1 MLIDGNGK
9 SHENLENQPIFP
21 IADCFSNGA
30 IHRPRGAVSLHGL
43 LFTFTRQN
51 GHKMR
56 QMAPC
61 LLFILILYGGY
72 ADPHNFYTKTAVV
85 GQSVNLT
92 CFPDNKTDFNIFYFW
107 LRLSSGTFPQI
118 FSDEKLDRM
127 GSREHIIA
135 KVQKSDTAVYYCFKW
150 TQFSPAMTY
159 LSGTLLL
166 VKDSPDAKASVISV
180 TGESPSFTSQ
190 CSVLPPLDKQ
200 SNGDDVHRVYWFQTS
215 AKASHPSFIYNLRH
229 QCRNVNGGPPMRK
242 CAFVNSSD
250 SHNYLCAV
258 ATCGEIL
265 LENAKK
271 NAHADASRCV
281 SQIWIIVALA
291 AALALSFTLMAFL
304 TYKLKTKQSCCCQAC
319 PQTQDETSNPRDE
332 DALIYS
338 APTVS
343 AKKRSKR
350 NPTDGEFSTYAD
362 VKLRES

>member
-1 MLIDGNGK
+1 
-9 SHENLENQPIFP
+9 
-21 IADCFSNGA
+21 
-30 IHRPRGAVSLHGL
+30 
-43 LFTFTRQN
+43 
-51 GHKMR
+51 MR

-92 CFPDNKTDFNIFYFW
+92 CFLENESHFQVFYFW
-107 LRLSSGTFPQI
+107 LRLSSGTVPALF
-118 FSDEKLDRM
+118 K
-127 GSREHIIA
+127 GSGRNMKSAGSEDQHIIA
-135 KVQKSDTAVYYCFKW
+135 KQANGLFFLRINQVQKSDTAVYYCFKW
-150 TQFSPAMTY
+150 THYGPDVTY
-159 LSGTLLL
+159 LSGTYLQ
-166 VKDSPDAKASVISV
+166 VKDSREAEPSVISV
-180 TGESPSFTSQ
+180 TRTGESRSVTAQ

-281 SQIWIIVALA
+281 SQKWMIVALA

-350 NPTDGEFSTYAD
+350 NPTDEEFSTYAD